1 MLLLSSLIIISSL
14 ARFCLSSLGYFLWTY
29 SNISSS
35 KAPFIL
41 SAKYIYMNRTLAKTT
56 LNINKC
62 YVVIDDLYNQIVY
75 PLKGKI
81 RDICGDE

>member
-14 ARFCLSSLGYFLWTY
+14 VRFCLSSLGYFSRTY

-41 SAKYIYMNRTLAKTT
+41 SVKYIYINRTLAKTT
-56 LNINKC
+56 LNINKY
-62 YVVIDDLYNQIVY
+62 YVVIDDLYN
-75 PLKGKI
+75 
-81 RDICGDE
+81 